1 MIFDISGTL
10 NFEDKPSSVVSAGDS
25 GKMNMGGCPM
35 AGNMSDCPMGGN
47 MGGIM
52 AGNIGGNMDMA
63 AIMRNMDMSSLPNM
77 DMSFNGQKKIV
88 DDNGVTT
95 VTESFSFTEKF

>member
-1 MIFDISGTL
+1 
-10 NFEDKPSSVVSAGDS
+10 
-25 GKMNMGGCPM
+25 MGGCPM

-77 DMSFNGQKKIV
+77 DMSFNGRKIV

>member
-1 MIFDISGTL
+1 
-10 NFEDKPSSVVSAGDS
+10 
-25 GKMNMGGCPM
+25 MGGCPM

-63 AIMRNMDMSSLPNM
+63 AIMRNMDMSSFANM
-77 DMSFNGQKKIV
+77 DMSFNEGGRTVGKTIV
-88 DDNGVTT
+88 IKNGVAT
-95 VTESFSFTEKF
+95 VMEKEF

>member
-1 MIFDISGTL
+1 
-10 NFEDKPSSVVSAGDS
+10 
-25 GKMNMGGCPM
+25 MGGCPM
-35 AGNMSDCPMGGN
+35 AGNMSDCPMGGNMGGN